1 MQDETHLMVDKQAV
15 NHQVMSPAAVTAN
28 EKSDLSQPKNQQEKK
43 PKVQTEEEEEE
54 EEVKIPIL
62 FNNFEGFADQ
72 DHNSARSS
80 VEDN

>member
-1 MQDETHLMVDKQAV
+1 MADKQAV
-15 NHQVMSPAAVTAN
+15 NHQVMSPVEAGN
-28 EKSDLSQPKNQQEKK
+28 QKSDHSQPKNQQEKR
-43 PKVQTEEEEEE
+43 PKVPTVEDEEE

-80 VEDN
+80 VDDN